1 MSQKTYRPMRA
12 LLLAGA
18 LLFAAGSA
26 DPASAE
32 PYSSK
37 VALTCDATP
46 LCHASGPKVAIGQ
59 QLTIQF
65 ASCFVEILYAG
76 PEIGLAFLGVDAV
89 YGTGAKFR
97 HSLDFKQHAYF
108 GENIFVASQP
118 VLFTI
123 PAGHRWAIAITL
135 TPYPPGAAECSL
147 SGELTSVP

>member
-1 MSQKTYRPMRA
+1 MSQKTYRPMTA

-18 LLFAAGSA
+18 LSVAAASA

-37 VALTCDATP
+37 VVLTCDATP

-65 ASCFVEILYAG
+65 VSCFVEILYAG
-76 PEIGLAFLGVDAV
+76 PEVGLAFLGVDNV

-97 HSLDFKQHAYF
+97 GMSRLMLKSAKRAAPVAKLCSFRGLDKM
-108 GENIFVASQP
+108 
-118 VLFTI
+118 LF
-123 PAGHRWAIAITL
+123 R
-135 TPYPPGAAECSL
+135 
-147 SGELTSVP
+147 